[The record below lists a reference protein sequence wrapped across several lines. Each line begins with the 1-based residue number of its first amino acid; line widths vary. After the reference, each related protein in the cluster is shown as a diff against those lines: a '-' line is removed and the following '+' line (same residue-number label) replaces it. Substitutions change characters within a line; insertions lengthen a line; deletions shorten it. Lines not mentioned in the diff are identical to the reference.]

1 MKRGF
6 SLFEILLAL
15 LIMSMIIV
23 GGIEYASRK
32 NETSAAELLGH
43 RLYLYGLAVS
53 DYARQNP
60 QKLNAETEFYGINWL
75 KNEPNPENCT
85 NPDDITTC
93 KPFLGPDFNL
103 NFQAITIENFPDAT
117 DPEDAQIYTRLSPL
131 APPSTSLQVNLV
143 QLGRVLKYTKATN
156 QYAVDTSL
164 STRAINHAN
173 NFNDPLLGSPQLTYK
188 LSSFDTEG
196 YILSEGYSAG
206 TGIDTAF
213 LRLDGSNS
221 MKASIRFD
229 QSAPT
234 KNIEGVGNINFDTTS
249 NTSGK
254 ITDTG
259 SINFK
264 QGNVTVKTLRSV
276 RPTTPAN
283 DGDPLQDQG
292 TILTPSNSSCSLA
305 YMETRT
311 GAAGEKQSC
320 NVKLNSTNQWTMER
334 KKTVTQSK
342 PDCTAACIVWGF

>member
-15 LIMSMIIV
+15 LIMSMIVV

-32 NETSAAELLGH
+32 NETSAAEQLGH

-60 QKLNAETEFYGINWL
+60 KKLAEETEFYGVNWL

-85 NPDDITTC
+85 TPGDLSTC
-93 KPFLGPDFNL
+93 KPFLGQDFNL
-103 NFQAITIENFPDAT
+103 KFQAIALEVFPDST

-229 QSAPT
+229 SLAAT
-234 KNIEGVGNINFDTTS
+234 KNIEGLNEINFDTQGAGS
-249 NTSGK
+249 IKNV
-254 ITDTG
+254 G
-259 SINFK
+259 SINFVAANTK
-264 QGNVTVKTLRSV
+264 MINLRLVFPTQEDNELKDYSGRILTQNDSYCAISHFKVKTQAAGNRQKCLV
-276 RPTTPAN
+276 NLNT
-283 DGDPLQDQG
+283 DGEWEIIRQGQG
-292 TILTPSNSSCSLA
+292 TGSDKPECSASCL
-305 YMETRT
+305 
-311 GAAGEKQSC
+311 
-320 NVKLNSTNQWTMER
+320 
-334 KKTVTQSK
+334 
-342 PDCTAACIVWGF
+342 IWGF